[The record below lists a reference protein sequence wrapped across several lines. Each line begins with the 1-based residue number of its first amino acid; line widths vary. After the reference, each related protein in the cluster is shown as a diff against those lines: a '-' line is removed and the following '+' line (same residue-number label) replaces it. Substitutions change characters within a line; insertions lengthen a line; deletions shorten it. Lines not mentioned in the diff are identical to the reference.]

1 MPATNHTGMTFNIIG
16 AGHVGQVLARLLVE
30 RAGWQLQDVCN
41 RSLKS
46 SAAAVDFIGSG
57 RALAHLADLSPAAVT
72 LLGVNDDQIIPCC
85 EQLAQGGSIDNAI
98 LFHCSGALPSTVMQA
113 ARSRHCLLA
122 SVHPIRSFADPV
134 QALAQFEGTFC
145 GIEGDAAALD
155 VLQPAL
161 ASIGARGVAID
172 AAAKTLYH
180 AAAVFAC
187 AYLNSLIDI
196 ALRTWQAAGIA
207 PEQAR
212 ELAQPL
218 AQQTLDNIFRMG
230 PAQAL
235 SGPIARG
242 DWNTVA
248 RQHAALTAW
257 DPAVG
262 QLYQVLAEHTAE
274 LAKRKMQP

>member
-1 MPATNHTGMTFNIIG
+1 MPNINHTKVTFNIIG

-30 RAGWQLQDVCN
+30 RAGWQIQDVCN
-41 RSLKS
+41 RSLES
-46 SAAAVDFIGSG
+46 SAAAIDFIGSG
-57 RALAHLADLSPAAVT
+57 RALAHLADLRPAQVT
-72 LLGVNDDQIIPCC
+72 LLTVSDDQILPCC
-85 EQLAQGGSIDNAI
+85 EQLSQGVSIDNGI
-98 LFHCSGALPSTVMQA
+98 LLHCSGALASTIMQA
-113 ARSRHCLLA
+113 ARQRHCLLA
-122 SVHPIRSFADPV
+122 SVHPIRSFADPT

-145 GIEGDAAALD
+145 GIEGDAAALAG
-155 VLQPAL
+155 LQAAL
-161 ASIGARGVAID
+161 SAIGARSVLID
-172 AAAKTLYH
+172 ATAKTLYH

-187 AYLNSLIDI
+187 NYLNPLIDI
-196 ALRTWQAAGIA
+196 ALRTWQAAGVT

-218 AQQTLDNIFRMG
+218 AQQTLDNIFRLG

-242 DWNTVA
+242 DWATVA
-248 RQHAALTAW
+248 RQQAALAAW

-274 LAKRKMQP
+274 LAKRKMKP